1 MPTIMAMVIALVAA
15 TLRQSPSNVK
25 QAHAFEVASVKVNR
39 SHDGTTR
46 RIEPDRM
53 TYLNVTLGEFIE
65 MAYGVKHYQIS
76 GPDWVVSFGS
86 SDRYDVVAKSPSP
99 VPSEQLQRMLAPL
112 LIDRFHLAIHR
123 EMRELPVYVLVVDNK
138 GPKFKRGDGGP
149 THIRDDGSGGHIYE
163 NYSMDTLATSLSFYR
178 AVGRPVLNRTGLEGG
193 YDFSMNLQHMQ
204 PGSDAA
210 DMSVL
215 LNQ

>member
-86 SDRYDVVAKSPSP
+86 SDRYCRAALKARISALSGQP
-99 VPSEQLQRMLAPL
+99 VHLKGL
-112 LIDRFHLAIHR
+112 L
-123 EMRELPVYVLVVDNK
+123 
-138 GPKFKRGDGGP
+138 RG
-149 THIRDDGSGGHIYE
+149 
-163 NYSMDTLATSLSFYR
+163 
-178 AVGRPVLNRTGLEGG
+178 
-193 YDFSMNLQHMQ
+193 
-204 PGSDAA
+204 A
-210 DMSVL
+210 DCI
-215 LNQ
+215 